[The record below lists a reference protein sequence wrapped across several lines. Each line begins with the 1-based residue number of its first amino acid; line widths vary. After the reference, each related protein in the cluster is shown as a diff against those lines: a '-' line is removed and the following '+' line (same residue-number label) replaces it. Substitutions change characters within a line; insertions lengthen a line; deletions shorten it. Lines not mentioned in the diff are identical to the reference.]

1 MIVAVASEAVRAM
14 RDNPNCLAAVL
25 LAALMVGVG
34 YLSFQ
39 DETQRSHERSMSN
52 RALMLEALQMCPL
65 PDDRAREQHPHVEGA
80 PP

>member
-1 MIVAVASEAVRAM
+1 VITQVASDAVKAM

-34 YLSFQ
+34 YLSFR
-39 DETQRSHERSMSN
+39 DETARAHDRSMSN

-65 PDDRAREQHPHVEGA
+65 PDDRARAAHPHNEGE